1 MKKIFTTFFV
11 LLAALGLQAALHVT
25 VDQVIDDEDVT
36 TEITQNTTIRIT
48 EYEWDEDLEE
58 ALMEVR
64 GQLYSDESETI
75 TVTITRSAE
84 GIFDQFCAA
93 GNCIPGNEELTQ
105 VCEFTVGTAAFQRTW
120 FTHYTVYE
128 AGTETIVYSF
138 NDGINPALTLTVKYS
153 YMDEDTAID
162 NVVVLPTNN
171 IIYNLL
177 GQRMPTT
184 NWEDLSAGIYI
195 INGKKY
201 IKQ

>member
-1 MKKIFTTFFV
+1 MKKIFTTIFV

-75 TVTITRSAE
+75 TVTITRSSE
-84 GIFDQFCAA
+84 GIYDQFCAA

-105 VCEFTVGTAAFQRTW
+105 VCEFTVGTAAFQRSW
-120 FTHYTVYE
+120 FTHYTPFE
-128 AGTETIVYSF
+128 EGTETIAYTF
-138 NDGINPALTLTVKYS
+138 NDGVNPALTLTIQYS
-153 YMDEDTAID
+153 YKDENTAVED
-162 NVVVLPTNN
+162 VVVRPTDNA
-171 IIYNLL
+171 IYNLL
-177 GQRMPTT
+177 GQRMPT
-184 NWEDLSAGIYI
+184 NELSELPAGIYI
-195 INGKKY
+195 VNGKKI

>member
-11 LLAALGLQAALHVT
+11 LCTALGLHAGLHLT
-25 VDQVIDDEDVT
+25 VNQVIDDEEVS
-36 TEITQNTTIRIT
+36 TEITQNTTIT
-48 EYEWDEDLEE
+48 VSEYEWDEDMEE
-58 ALMEVR
+58 ATM
-64 GQLYSDESETI
+64 GISGTLYSDETENI
-75 TVTITRSAE
+75 TVTITRQNT
-84 GIFDQFCAA
+84 GIIDQFCAA
-93 GNCIPGNEELTQ
+93 GNCIFGNEELTQ
-105 VCEFTVGTAAFQRTW
+105 VCEFTVGTAVFQRSW
-120 FTHYTVYE
+120 YTHYTPIE
-128 AGTETIVYSF
+128 AGTETIVYVF

-153 YMDEDTAID
+153 YMDEDTAVD

>member
-1 MKKIFTTFFV
+1 MKKIFTKFFV

-75 TVTITRSAE
+75 TVTITRSSE
-84 GIFDQFCAA
+84 GIYDQFCAA

-105 VCEFTVGTAAFQRTW
+105 VCEFTVGTAAFQRSW
-120 FTHYTVYE
+120 FTHYTPFE
-128 AGTETIVYSF
+128 EGTETIAYTF
-138 NDGINPALTLTVKYS
+138 NDGVNPALTLTIQYS
-153 YMDEDTAID
+153 YKDENTAVED
-162 NVVVLPTNN
+162 VVVRPTDNA
-171 IIYNLL
+171 IYNLL
-177 GQRMPTT
+177 GQRMPT
-184 NWEDLSAGIYI
+184 NELNELPAGIYI
-195 INGKKY
+195 VNGKKI

>member
-11 LLAALGLQAALHVT
+11 LCTALGLQAALHLT
-25 VDQVIDDEDVT
+25 VNQMIEEEEVT
-36 TEITQNTTIRIT
+36 TEITKDTTIRVT
-48 EYEWDEDLEE
+48 EYEWDEDLE
-58 ALMEVR
+58 AATM
-64 GQLYSDESETI
+64 GITGNLYSDESANI
-75 TVTITRSAE
+75 TVNITRQNT
-84 GIFDQFCAA
+84 GIIDQFCAA

-153 YMDEDTAID
+153 YMDEDTAVD